1 MWQRFSR
8 RVDRCSRAPSRHA
21 RRSAPL
27 ALALLLPL
35 LPTPAGAQV
44 GDERWPNGFHN
55 TTPGREPQTRD
66 LLPWLWG
73 RLTGPAIRH
82 APDAIPRQAV
92 DVDRLQQPAS
102 GLRVTWLGHSTV
114 LIEIDG
120 FRVLTD
126 PVFSERASPFSW
138 LGPRRLT
145 PFPMDP
151 ARLPHIDAVL
161 ISHNH
166 HDHLDVSSLRLLA
179 RQPGGAPRV
188 LVPLGDDGWLRED
201 GIANVQ
207 ALDWWEH
214 VDLGPARITFV
225 PAQHWSRHI
234 TRRGRNDSLW
244 GGHVLQVGKV
254 SVYHAGDTGYGPDFK
269 AIGDRLGPFTL
280 ALLPIGAYQPRW
292 LTRRQH
298 IDPAEAVQ
306 AHRDLRASQ
315 SLGVHWGSF
324 VLSDEPLQQP
334 PADLAEVRR
343 AAGLPEDAVMT
354 WAIGETRSWSAP

>member
-1 MWQRFSR
+1 MR
-8 RVDRCSRAPSRHA
+8 RIPGMTNARARLERHPV
-21 RRSAPL
+21 RMLLLL
-27 ALALLLPL
+27 ALTAVPAAL
-35 LPTPAGAQV
+35 PAQTVSAS
-44 GDERWPNGFHN
+44 WPDGFHN

-82 APDAIPRQAV
+82 APDEIARQPV
-92 DVDRLQQPAS
+92 DVARLHQRVD

-145 PFPMDP
+145 PLPVDP

-166 HDHLDVSSLRLLA
+166 HDHLDVGSLRQLA
-179 RQPGGAPRV
+179 RQPGGAPAV
-188 LVPLGDDGWLRED
+188 YVPLGDDDWLRED
-201 GIANVQ
+201 GIPQVQ
-207 ALDWWEH
+207 ALDWWQQIT
-214 VDLGPARITFV
+214 LGPARITFV

-234 TRRGRNDSLW
+234 TRRGRDRSLW
-244 GGHVLQVGKV
+244 GGHVLQVGAV

-306 AHRDLRASQ
+306 AHRDLRARQ

-324 VLSDEPLQQP
+324 VLSDEPIQQP
-334 PADLAEVRR
+334 PGDLAEARR
-343 AAGLPEDAVMT
+343 AAGVPEDEVMT

>member
-1 MWQRFSR
+1 MPQRISW
-8 RVDRCSRAPSRHA
+8 RAARPGYRLPRHA
-21 RRSAPL
+21 PVLVLAATLLSA
-27 ALALLLPL
+27 LP
-35 LPTPAGAQV
+35 AQA
-44 GDERWPNGFHN
+44 ETMRWPNGFHN
-55 TTPGREPQTRD
+55 TVPGREPQARD

-73 RLTGPAIRH
+73 RLSGPAIRH
-82 APDAIPRQAV
+82 APDEIARQPVAV
-92 DVDRLQQPAS
+92 TRLHQPVD

-138 LGPRRLT
+138 LGPKRLT
-145 PFPMDP
+145 PLPMDP
-151 ARLPHIDAVL
+151 AQLPHIDAVL

-166 HDHLDVSSLRLLA
+166 HDHLDVASLRQLA
-179 RQPGGAPRV
+179 RQPGGAPV
-188 LVPLGDDGWLRED
+188 VYVPLGDDGWLRED
-201 GIANVQ
+201 GIDTVQ
-207 ALDWWEH
+207 AMDWWQSISQ
-214 VDLGPARITFV
+214 GRARITFV

-234 TRRGRNDSLW
+234 TRRGRDQSLW
-244 GGHVLQVGKV
+244 GGHVLQIGSF
-254 SVYHAGDTGYGPDFK
+254 SVYHAGDTGYGPDFR

-298 IDPAEAVQ
+298 IDPTEAVQ
-306 AHRDLRASQ
+306 AHRDLRARQ

-324 VLSDEPLQQP
+324 VLSDEPIQQP
-334 PADLAEVRR
+334 PRDLDEARR
-343 AAGLPEDAVMT
+343 AAGLGDDEVMT